1 MKHEERKKNLL
12 DKYKGDT
19 NQVTNLLYEWI
30 ISREINRQEFQ
41 ILLGYACL
49 AISKNNK
56 QPYTGND
63 DPEMVI
69 G

>member
-41 ILLGYACL
+41 ILLGYARL